1 MRLPAEL
8 CKMQRKKR
16 ETDGF
21 SKSTLMTPPG
31 SHPTSGFGAR
41 HSLPKFFRHKK
52 RRIVQNDAANW
63 WTRRGSNPRP
73 LGCEPNALPAELRAH
88 IVDLITIP
96 QQGKIVKLV
105 LKKYADVVQP
115 EKAAG
120 ERRENVIPEV
130 GKGLYHAY
138 PVKNIVPDAKQR
150 YENMLRHLRA

>member
-1 MRLPAEL
+1 
-8 CKMQRKKR
+8 
-16 ETDGF
+16 
-21 SKSTLMTPPG
+21 MTN
-31 SHPTSGFGAR
+31 R
-41 HSLPKFFRHKK
+41 QKV
-52 RRIVQNDAANW
+52 RIILFW

-105 LKKYADVVQP
+105 LKKVRNVGQP

-120 ERRENVIPEV
+120 ERRENVILEI

-138 PVKNIVPDAKQR
+138 PVKNIVPDAKQK